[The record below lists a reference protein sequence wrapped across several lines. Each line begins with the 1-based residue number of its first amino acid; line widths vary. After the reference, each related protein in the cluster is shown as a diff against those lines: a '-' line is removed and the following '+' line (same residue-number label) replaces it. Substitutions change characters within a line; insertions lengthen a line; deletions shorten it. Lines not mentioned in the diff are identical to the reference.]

1 MNVNSDR
8 EARPDE
14 RHSGAQK
21 VFFLCFT
28 EPASPTP
35 EEIRPHLEAHK
46 AWLVGLERSGD
57 LVLGGPMLDD
67 NYRFAGPGLLV
78 LRATSFAEARAV
90 ADADPFHARGIRTY
104 RLVPWQVNEGSIE
117 LRFTL
122 SDGQAALS

>member
-1 MNVNSDR
+1 MNVDSGQ
-8 EARPDE
+8 EAKPDE

-28 EPASPTP
+28 EPGSMTP
-35 EEIRPHLEAHK
+35 EEMRPHIDAHK
-46 AWLVGLERSGD
+46 SWLVELERSGG
-57 LVLGGPMLDD
+57 LVMGGPMLDD
-67 NYRFAGPGLLV
+67 DYRFAGPGLLV
-78 LRATSFAEARAV
+78 LRAKSFAEARAV

-117 LRFTL
+117 LRLTL